1 MNTKDNKKDL
11 KPIKAFLMRHGHT
24 EQEISKLDKDGIM
37 QLYEK
42 DTRTETLNFL
52 HYMDKDNYTAI
63 SSLDEADIGDF
74 KLKVQENLENT
85 LVLMSIIRDAFNDF
99 SYADVADILTLNLKN
114 VSMLKIQRILR
125 IAYREFQENLLDQI
139 SMQLKELPIEEY
151 KVIMGYYE
159 KKRNDT
165 MRLQNTIT
173 ELGNEKKRQQI
184 LDMAHLKLL
193 IVKDFMPDETFNDT
207 YKEYL
212 NNTPEKLALVGEI
225 LGLTGMYSK
234 KYLQNIPL
242 EELETMKEKI
252 IANKKQ
258 DERDQKTY
266 MHYVQMLD
274 EAMYGTDE
282 QEFSNVCTKIC
293 MNLNQKLILMISEY
307 MNAKN
312 PVFLN
317 RFNTIMRDFKKNTK
331 H

>member
-1 MNTKDNKKDL
+1 MNTKDDKKDL

-63 SSLDEADIGDF
+63 SSLDEADIG
-74 KLKVQENLENT
+74 
-85 LVLMSIIRDAFNDF
+85 IIRDAFNDF

-193 IVKDFMPDETFNDT
+193 IVKDFMPDEKDEISQSVETS
-207 YKEYL
+207 
-212 NNTPEKLALVGEI
+212 LVGEI